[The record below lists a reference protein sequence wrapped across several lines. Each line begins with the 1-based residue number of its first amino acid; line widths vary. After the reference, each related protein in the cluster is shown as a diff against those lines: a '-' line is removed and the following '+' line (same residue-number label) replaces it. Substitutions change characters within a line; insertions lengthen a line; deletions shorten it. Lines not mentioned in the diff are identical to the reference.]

1 MHSHK
6 EARMLYVLRV
16 SLPDRP
22 GSLGTLASELGE
34 LGADIVSLRVIE
46 RDSFQAVDEICVEG
60 EALSPE
66 RIKQAAE
73 RTPSAMVE
81 TVRRIS
87 RVPDP
92 LSGLVL
98 ADRLA
103 RGLGDPMLTLVE
115 GLPNALTAAWAMA
128 LSHERDGAQI
138 GAVSADAPAPGLM
151 ETPWLPLTG
160 ARRLPIGDWAP
171 TNWRMHR
178 YELAVA
184 PLATPMRYVIVGRWA
199 GMRFRPS
206 ELRQLELL
214 ADMAVRRGQAPGSLA
229 V

>member
-1 MHSHK
+1 
-6 EARMLYVLRV
+6 MLYVLRV

-22 GSLGTLASELGE
+22 GSLGRLASELGD
-34 LGADIVSLRVIE
+34 LPADIVSLRVID
-46 RDSFQAVDEICVEG
+46 RDSFQAVDEICIEG

-66 RIKQAAE
+66 RIRQAAQSV
-73 RTPSAMVE
+73 PSVMVE

-103 RGLGDPMLTLVE
+103 RGVGDPILTLVE
-115 GLPNALTAAWAMA
+115 GLPGALTAAWAIA
-128 LSHERDGAQI
+128 LSVERDGAQV
-138 GAVSADAPAPGLM
+138 GAVSADAPMPGLM
-151 ETPWLPLTG
+151 DTPWLPLMG
-160 ARRLPIGDWAP
+160 ARRLAIGDWAP

-178 YELAVA
+178 FELAVA
-184 PLATPMRYVIVGRWA
+184 PLSSSTQFVIVGRWA

-214 ADMAVRRGQAPGSLA
+214 ADMATRGHTAVGSVA